1 MTPYRNRL
9 IIGIIRRFINV
20 VFTVVYKILSLF
32 NLQFTLLV
40 LLIGLVLFLTGSFHK
55 NPTVLLVFEVILICS
70 IVYAIITT
78 LKRMLGINKKP
89 KKSKGAQIL
98 DTDSITSSQEKSGEQ
113 QVVFQTV
120 QAVETPTYY
129 RVKQNSEYVMA
140 EYKDRYELYRII
152 DGQMKKIRT
161 DYK

>member
-1 MTPYRNRL
+1 MQRTY
-9 IIGIIRRFINV
+9 
-20 VFTVVYKILSLF
+20 VF
-32 NLQFTLLV
+32 
-40 LLIGLVLFLTGSFHK
+40 GHK
-55 NPTVLLVFEVILICS
+55 SP
-70 IVYAIITT
+70 
-78 LKRMLGINKKP
+78 
-89 KKSKGAQIL
+89 

>member
-1 MTPYRNRL
+1 
-9 IIGIIRRFINV
+9 
-20 VFTVVYKILSLF
+20 
-32 NLQFTLLV
+32 
-40 LLIGLVLFLTGSFHK
+40 
-55 NPTVLLVFEVILICS
+55 
-70 IVYAIITT
+70 
-78 LKRMLGINKKP
+78 MLGINKKP